1 MGQGVLQIVQ
11 QLAVNSYMDK
21 IDLDEMIKKNVE
33 KMNQKRAKKGL
44 PPAKLN
50 QNATTSLKS
59 IQSQEEKDKLL
70 MDEKMSKRDKQIKES
85 NEFYNS
91 DPKPGSIAAKARMVQ
106 KFNEKH
112 K

>member
-1 MGQGVLQIVQ
+1 MIMD
-11 QLAVNSYMDK
+11 AVVYIPLEELVD
-21 IDLDEMIKKNVE
+21 
-33 KMNQKRAKKGL
+33 RAKEKERLQKEVQRLEKELARSKGML
-44 PPAKLN
+44 GNERFLSKAPESKV
-50 QNATTSLKS
+50 
-59 IQSQEEKDKLL
+59 QEEKDKLL